1 MSRRPLQ
8 TLILLLL
15 AVTLFASCKKKQQ
28 AETTADSTLIL
39 NEQLATEFAQKIEM
53 SVLNEA
59 PDFYNDAFDKKHI
72 REVISAANSIVA
84 SAFDTQVGRKCF
96 DATFLYG
103 DFAVGAV
110 QDGGDFRFLKYY
122 EKDGEHHVIFRIYN
136 DYGLHI
142 DDCILT
148 VNEDNEV
155 KIKDAYTYNLSS
167 TLTDLLLHDML
178 YCSLKYSV
186 ASPDETAE
194 ALTLAEELFNEGQFH
209 KLLQHLQTNK
219 ELLKGY
225 RYYNHFYINA
235 LYETSTNFIH
245 DLEKMEEDG
254 LDIRCILLH
263 EMIYYTNKG
272 KADALEP
279 VIQRLIDYTG
289 EDPIYWMYYGKALAN
304 GGDYAGALKA
314 YNNAQLA
321 MPAIW
326 DIWQGQ
332 LDCHYHLRDKEAF
345 NECLSHAEEL
355 FGMSEVEVREF
366 VKKEY
371 PRFESIETP

>member
-72 REVISAANSIVA
+72 REVISEANSIVA

-122 EKDGEHHVIFRIYN
+122 EKDGEHHVIFRTYN
-136 DYGLHI
+136 DFGLQI
-142 DDCILT
+142 SDCILGIS
-148 VNEDNEV
+148 EDNEV
-155 KIKDAYTYNLSS
+155 TIKDAYLYNLSS
-167 TLTDLLLHDML
+167 TFSNMVLHDML
-178 YCSLKYSV
+178 YCTMMNTE
-186 ASPDETAE
+186 PDEAAR
-194 ALTLAEELFNEGQFH
+194 ALSTAEELSNDGKYKQ
-209 KLLQHLQTNK
+209 LLQHLQTNK
-219 ELLKGY
+219 ELIKDY
-225 RYYNHFYINA
+225 PYYSFFYIQAINE
-235 LYETSTNFIH
+235 LQTDFIAN
-245 DLEKMEEDG
+245 LEKMKEDG
-254 LDIRCILLH
+254 LDDRCILVHKL
-263 EMIYYTNKG
+263 IYYTHAG

-279 VIQRLIDYTG
+279 VIQQLIDYTG
-289 EDPIYWMYYGKALAN
+289 EDPIYWVFYGKALYN
-304 GGDYAGALKA
+304 SGDYAGAMKA
-314 YNNAQLA
+314 YTNAEQA
-321 MPAIW
+321 MPTIW
-326 DIWQGQ
+326 DIWTGK

-355 FGMSEVEVREF
+355 FGMSEVEVKEF
-366 VKKEY
+366 VKWKY
-371 PRFESIETP
+371 PGVE

>member
-28 AETTADSTLIL
+28 AETTADSTLVL

-59 PDFYNDAFDKKHI
+59 PDFYNDAFDKQHI
-72 REVISAANSIVA
+72 REVRSEANSIVA
-84 SAFDTQVGRKCF
+84 SAFDTQFGRAAF
-96 DATFLYG
+96 DNNFRNG
-103 DFAVGAV
+103 DFAVGTV
-110 QDGGDFRFLKYY
+110 MDGGDFRFLRYY

-136 DYGLHI
+136 DFGLKI
-142 DDCILT
+142 DDCILGISD
-148 VNEDNEV
+148 DNKV
-155 KIKDAYTYNLSS
+155 TIKDAYLYNLSS
-167 TLTDLLLHDML
+167 TFSNVVLHDLL
-178 YCSLKYSV
+178 YCTMMNTE
-186 ASPDETAE
+186 ADEAAR
-194 ALTLAEELFNEGQFH
+194 ALTTAEELLTDGKYKQ
-209 KLLQHLQTNK
+209 LLQHLQANK
-219 ELLKGY
+219 ELIKEFP
-225 RYYNHFYINA
+225 YYSFFYIQAINE
-235 LYETSTNFIH
+235 LQTDFIAN
-245 DLEKMEEDG
+245 LEKMKEDG
-254 LDIRCILLH
+254 TDDRCILVHKL
-263 EMIYYTNKG
+263 IYYTNSG
-272 KADALEP
+272 KADAVES
-279 VIQRLIDYTG
+279 VIQQLIDYTG
-289 EDPIYWMYYGKALAN
+289 EDPVYWVFYGKALAN

-326 DIWQGQ
+326 DIWNGQ

-355 FGMSEVEVREF
+355 FGMSEVEVKEF